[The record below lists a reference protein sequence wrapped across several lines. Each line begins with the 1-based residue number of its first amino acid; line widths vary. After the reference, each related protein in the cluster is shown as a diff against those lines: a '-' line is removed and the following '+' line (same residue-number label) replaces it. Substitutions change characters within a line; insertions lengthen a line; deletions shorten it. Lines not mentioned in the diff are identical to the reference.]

1 MKFSIQKMIKLGES
15 ETLEFKSS
23 FNREVIETAC
33 AFANRTGG
41 TILIGVDDSACIV
54 GVPDNAETAQ
64 KWLNEIKQNSSPS
77 IIPDIEAFH
86 VDGKTVVAIHVSE
99 FPVKPVAC
107 RDRYFK
113 RIANSNHRLN
123 LTEIANLHLQSLQ
136 LSWDAYAPEGG
147 SLDQLSNE
155 KIARFMKRVEEG
167 GRFTIGDDSL
177 ATLEKLGYLKDN
189 VPTHAA
195 LFLFGKN
202 DPPYNVH
209 IGRFKTPSMIID
221 DRMIRGTLFEVAE
234 EAMRFITSHLRV
246 AFEITGEKLQRT
258 EIFDYPRD
266 ALRELLFN
274 AIVHRDY
281 MSPTD
286 IQIKI
291 FDQSILFFNPGKL
304 YGGLTIEELNTD
316 NYQARTRNKLIAE
329 AFYLT
334 CDTEKYGSGFRRIRS
349 AIAEYPTMQFSYRES
364 GDGFITELQY
374 QEQKVQSK
382 GIPEKV
388 GEKVTTTP
396 KTTQDTTQDTTQEN
410 NLGEVKQ
417 KILHQLRENP
427 KMTRQELTGA
437 LGKSDATI
445 KEHIAKL
452 KALGILE
459 RVGSTKGG
467 MWHVKNQKK

>member
-1 MKFSIQKMIKLGES
+1 MKFGIQKMIKLGES

-33 AFANRTGG
+33 AFANRNGG
-41 TILIGVDDSACIV
+41 TILIGVDDSSRIL
-54 GVPDNAETAQ
+54 GVPFNAETAQ
-64 KWLNEIKQNSSPS
+64 KWINEIKQNTSPA
-77 IIPDIEAFH
+77 IIPDLEAFH
-86 VDGKTVVAIHVSE
+86 VDGKIVLAIRVSE

-147 SLDQLSNE
+147 SLDLLSNE

-167 GRFTIGDDSL
+167 GRFTIGDDPLS
-177 ATLEKLGYLKDN
+177 TLEKLGYLKDN

-291 FDQSILFFNPGKL
+291 FDNSITFFNPGRL
-304 YGGLTIEELNTD
+304 YGDLTIEKLKTD
-316 NYQARTRNKLIAE
+316 RYQSRTRNKLVAE

-334 CDTEKYGSGFRRIRS
+334 CDIEKYGSGFIRVRRE
-349 AIAEYPTMQFSYRES
+349 IAEYPTMEFSYEES
-364 GDGFITELQY
+364 GDGFFVTVSY
-374 QEQKVQSK
+374 REQ
-382 GIPEKV
+382 
-388 GEKVTTTP
+388 KVTTTP
-396 KTTQDTTQDTTQEN
+396 KNEGLNEGSNEGLNEGLNELLTLIRKNPGKRIPWLAANSEIQE
-410 NLGEVKQ
+410 K
-417 KILHQLRENP
+417 
-427 KMTRQELTGA
+427 T
-437 LGKSDATI
+437 
-445 KEHIAKL
+445 
-452 KALGILE
+452 LE
-459 RVGSTKGG
+459 RKIGELKKSGLVMYRGSKKTGG
-467 MWHVKNQKK
+467 YWPIPEGSI